1 MESIAIKRI
10 QSELKQVQSKG
21 TEIQE
26 FEVLPVR
33 DLLRIECKVFG
44 PNKTIYEGRILNI
57 TIVYPTTYPRDSPEI
72 FIKPS
77 IYHAN
82 IVEKNGTV
90 MLPILSAENW
100 RTDSNIQQIIHY
112 LCLILQEPAEDCFA
126 ATEAANEYKIN
137 RAVYVKKASES
148 ASKLSKA

>member
-1 MESIAIKRI
+1 MENIAIKRV
-10 QSELKQVQSKG
+10 QAELKEVQSKG

-26 FEVLPVR
+26 FEILPVK

-44 PNKTIYEGRILNI
+44 PKKTIYEGRILNI
-57 TIVYPTTYPRDSPEI
+57 TIVYPTTYPRESPEI
-72 FIKPS
+72 LIKPS

-100 RTDSNIQQIIHY
+100 RRDSNIQEIIHY
-112 LCLILQEPAEDCFA
+112 FCLILQEPAEDCFA
-126 ATEAANEYKIN
+126 ATEAADEYKNN
-137 RAVYVKKASES
+137 RSVYVKKASES
-148 ASKLSKA
+148 ASKLRKA